1 MEIEFLK
8 QAELFENLPEDILIK
23 LSNAC
28 LIRSIEHGEFFFFEG
43 DEAKYI
49 FVLKLGQV
57 KLLQYTPDGRQVAMR
72 IAQPGQTFAGISMLQ
87 PKGGYQVTA
96 QAMSESTAL
105 LWDGL
110 WFRQFAEEHPQVSI
124 NMMQVLRMYMKE
136 MQERYKEMTTE
147 RVERRVARALIR
159 LAKMSGAKDKAG
171 HILLSL
177 SRQDLAEMAGTTLFT
192 ASRLL
197 AEWERQG
204 IVDTGREK
212 LAIVSPHELAKIAED
227 LEK

>member
-1 MEIEFLK
+1 MQIEFLK
-8 QAELFENLPEDILIK
+8 QTELFENLPENILEE
-23 LSNAC
+23 LSKN
-28 LIRSIEHGEFFFFEG
+28 SISRTIEEGEFFFFEG
-43 DEAKYI
+43 DEAKFV

-72 IAQPGQTFAGISMLQ
+72 IAQPGQTFAGIAMLQ
-87 PKGGYQVTA
+87 PKSGYQVTA
-96 QAMSESTAL
+96 QAMTESEAL
-105 LWDGL
+105 LWDGV
-110 WFRQFAEEHPQVSI
+110 WFRHFAEEHPQVSI
-124 NMMQVLRMYMKE
+124 NMMQVLRKYMKE

-159 LAKMSGAKDKAG
+159 LAKMSGAKDKSG
-171 HILLSL
+171 HIQLSL

-197 AEWERQG
+197 AEWERQK
-204 IVDTGREK
+204 IIDTGREK
-212 LAIVSPHELAKIAED
+212 LAIISPHELAKIAED